1 MSCSPWIEVERCAIN
16 RSEGSAGDGGSD
28 ELVYPGRIG
37 GRTFLPTGY
46 FYIPHVTLLFQIM
59 IGTPRISIPREDP
72 HAGIEH
78 LERLNVFNRR

>member
-1 MSCSPWIEVERCAIN
+1 M
-16 RSEGSAGDGGSD
+16 
-28 ELVYPGRIG
+28 
-37 GRTFLPTGY
+37 PTGY